1 MAYPS
6 LGEGFGLPVL
16 EAMSCGAAVLTTP
29 RLALPEVGGEAVAYT
44 EPDSEAIAKSLR
56 ALLDDSERRQ
66 ALSRAALERARSF
79 TWEACARIH
88 LDAYERAGRRT
99 SP

>member
-1 MAYPS
+1 
-6 LGEGFGLPVL
+6 
-16 EAMSCGAAVLTTP
+16 MSCGAAVLTTP

-79 TWEACARIH
+79 TWEACSRIH